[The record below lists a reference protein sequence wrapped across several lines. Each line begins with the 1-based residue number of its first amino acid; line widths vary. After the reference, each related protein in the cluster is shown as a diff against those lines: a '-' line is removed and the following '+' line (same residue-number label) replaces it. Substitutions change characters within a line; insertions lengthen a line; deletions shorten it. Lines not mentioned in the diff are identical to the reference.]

1 MPEPFAPLESAGRSQ
16 QNCHTGF
23 TSGQDISRSSGPLQA
38 GWRPGMAAAAAVISA
53 ATRRTRARSFI

>member
-23 TSGQDISRSSGPLQA
+23 SSGQDMSRSSGPVQA
-38 GWRPGMAAAAAVISA
+38 GWADAGMAAAPTTISA
-53 ATRRTRARSFI
+53 GTTRARNLI

>member
-38 GWRPGMAAAAAVISA
+38 GWAAAGMAATATVISA
-53 ATRRTRARSFI
+53 GRTRARSFT